1 MMIGKKCNLD
11 DLIGRTRQ
19 QIEARLGPPF
29 TSDQP
34 PKKQLW
40 VYTYDGFELFFDA
53 DDIVFCYY
61 ELKN

>member
-1 MMIGKKCNLD
+1 MRRDLD

-19 QIEARLGPPF
+19 QIEALLGPPF
-29 TSDQP
+29 TSDQT

-53 DDIVFCYY
+53 DDIVEWYY
-61 ELKN
+61 EFKN